1 MAAQSLRPRRHS
13 RGIYGIH
20 THAKALL
27 LGIYWPAPRPQT
39 MTCPCS
45 VSRFRWLRR
54 LCSLVCAIVGC
65 CSLPSGKAQNLD
77 KPLQSIDEEITA
89 FAYAP
94 DGRIV
99 YSVYRKLKTKAY
111 DLEHDD
117 IWLQEANGKRRRL
130 LEGQKYTRGTQP
142 FSYLIDSFRWSP
154 NGRFILAQLL
164 VTTVL
169 DDSGK
174 TEDSFQTLLFD
185 DSGHEIHIAKGESVI
200 SDAAHPFFLPD
211 NVTIGFLSETVKP
224 RLLFSL
230 KSTRM
235 DIGPLKSPQDGR
247 TFRDVS
253 PIPGT
258 ISIAAVEQ
266 DRAMNGPNRLQRLD
280 LFTDNDKELATL
292 ESYEGGLSVS
302 PSGKKVAYFIDKEI
316 LEIRDLTSP
325 NRVARLRIGL
335 GVFRWSPDE
344 SRILLKRSLEK
355 KSGDLVWIDLP
366 PLAASSGHDVP
377 VSQPQP
383 ISILHGLSFRDFAIS
398 PDGRSLAV
406 VIAGKRNLLVFPLP
420 SR

>member
-1 MAAQSLRPRRHS
+1 
-13 RGIYGIH
+13 
-20 THAKALL
+20 
-27 LGIYWPAPRPQT
+27 
-39 MTCPCS
+39 MTCTCS
-45 VSRFRWLRR
+45 RSRFRWLRR
-54 LCSLVCAIVGC
+54 LCSLVCALVGC
-65 CSLPSGKAQNLD
+65 CSLPSARSQNLD

-94 DGRIV
+94 DGRLV
-99 YSVYRKLKTKAY
+99 YSVYRKVKTKLY
-111 DLEHDD
+111 DALEHDD
-117 IWLQEANGKRRRL
+117 IWLQDAGGKRRRL
-130 LEGQKYTRGTQP
+130 LEGQKYTRGAQS

-154 NGRFILAQLL
+154 NGHFILAQLL
-164 VTTVL
+164 TTTVL
-169 DDSGK
+169 DDAGK

-185 DSGHEIHIAKGESVI
+185 DSGKEIHINKGDSVI
-200 SDAAHPFFLPD
+200 LDAVDGFFLPD
-211 NVTIGFLSETVKP
+211 NVTINFLSESVKP

-230 KSTRM
+230 KSTRI
-235 DIGPLKSPQDGR
+235 DIGPLQSPHDGR
-247 TFRDVS
+247 TFRGVS
-253 PIPGT
+253 PLPGT
-258 ISIAAVEQ
+258 VSIVAVEQ
-266 DRAMNGPNRLQRLD
+266 DRSMNGPNRLQRLD

-292 ESYEGGLSVS
+292 DGYEGGLSVS

-366 PLAASSGHDVP
+366 PLAPIPANHEIP
-377 VSQPQP
+377 ISQPTP

-406 VIAGKRNLLVFPLP
+406 VITGKRNLLVFPLP
-420 SR
+420 R

>member
-1 MAAQSLRPRRHS
+1 
-13 RGIYGIH
+13 
-20 THAKALL
+20 
-27 LGIYWPAPRPQT
+27 

-45 VSRFRWLRR
+45 LSRFRWLRR
-54 LCSLVCAIVGC
+54 LCSLVCALVGC
-65 CSLPSGKAQNLD
+65 CSLPSAKAQNLD

-99 YSVYRKLKTKAY
+99 YSVYRKIKTKAY

-164 VTTVL
+164 TTTVV

-174 TEDSFQTLLFD
+174 TEDSFQTMLLD
-185 DSGHEIHIAKGESVI
+185 DSGHEIRINKGDNVI
-200 SDAAHPFFLPD
+200 LDAANATWLPD
-211 NVTIGFLSETVKP
+211 NTTIAYLSEFMKP
-224 RLLFSL
+224 HVLFSL
-230 KSTRM
+230 KSTRI

-258 ISIAAVEQ
+258 VSIVAVEQ
-266 DRAMNGPNRLQRLD
+266 DRNLSGPNRLQRLD

-292 ESYEGGLSVS
+292 EGYEGGLSVS

-316 LEIRDLTSP
+316 LELHDLISP

-335 GVFRWSPDE
+335 GVFRWAPDE
-344 SRILLKRSLEK
+344 SRILLKRALEK

-366 PLAASSGHDVP
+366 PLAPIPANHEIP
-377 VSQPQP
+377 IAQPTP
-383 ISILHGLSFRDFAIS
+383 IPILHSLTFRDFAIT

-406 VIAGKRNLLVFPLP
+406 IIPGKRSLLVFPLP
-420 SR
+420 R

>member
-1 MAAQSLRPRRHS
+1 
-13 RGIYGIH
+13 
-20 THAKALL
+20 
-27 LGIYWPAPRPQT
+27 

-45 VSRFRWLRR
+45 LSRFPWLRR
-54 LCSLVCAIVGC
+54 LCSLVCVVVGC
-65 CSLPSGKAQNLD
+65 CSLPSKAQNLD

-154 NGRFILAQLL
+154 NGHFILAQLL
-164 VTTVL
+164 TTTVV

-174 TEDSFQTLLFD
+174 TEDSFQTLLLD
-185 DSGHEIHIAKGESVI
+185 DSGHEIRINKRDNVI
-200 SDAAHPFFLPD
+200 LDAANAAWLPD
-211 NVTIGFLSETVKP
+211 NATIAYLSEFLKP
-224 RLLFSL
+224 RVLFSL
-230 KSTRM
+230 KSTRI
-235 DIGPLKSPQDGR
+235 DIGPVKSPHDGR
-247 TFRDVS
+247 TFRDIS

-258 ISIAAVEQ
+258 VSILAIEQ
-266 DRAMNGPNRLQRLD
+266 DRNLTGPSRLQRLD

-292 ESYEGGLSVS
+292 DSYEGELSVS
-302 PSGKKVAYFIDKEI
+302 PSGKKAAYFLDKEI
-316 LEIRDLTSP
+316 LELRDLTSP
-325 NRVARLRIGL
+325 TRVARIRIGL

-344 SRILLKRSLEK
+344 SRILLKRALEK

-366 PLAASSGHDVP
+366 PPAPIAANHEIP
-377 VSQPQP
+377 IAQPTP
-383 ISILHGLSFRDFAIS
+383 IPILHSLTFRDFAIT
-398 PDGRSLAV
+398 PDGHSIAV
-406 VIAGKRNLLVFPLP
+406 IIPGKRSLLVFPLP
-420 SR
+420 R

>member
-1 MAAQSLRPRRHS
+1 MLPAAR
-13 RGIYGIH
+13 
-20 THAKALL
+20 
-27 LGIYWPAPRPQT
+27 
-39 MTCPCS
+39 
-45 VSRFRWLRR
+45 
-54 LCSLVCAIVGC
+54 
-65 CSLPSGKAQNLD
+65 AQNID
-77 KPLQSIDEEITA
+77 KPLQSIDEDITA

-99 YSVYRKLKTKAY
+99 YSVYRKIKTKVFDA
-111 DLEHDD
+111 LEHDD
-117 IWLQEANGKRRRL
+117 IWLQDANGKRRRL

-366 PLAASSGHDVP
+366 PLAPIPANHEIP
-377 VSQPQP
+377 ISQPTP
-383 ISILHGLSFRDFAIS
+383 IPILHGLSFRDFAIS
-398 PDGRSLAV
+398 PDGRNLAV
-406 VIAGKRNLLVFPLP
+406 VITGKRHLLVFPLP
-420 SR
+420 R